1 VIDVVL
7 CASGSDEVRIV
18 HGIAQ
23 EHARDLRV
31 VRRCA
36 DLAETL
42 GVVTAGLGDVVLI
55 DLAVRGLSRDALADL
70 MDAGTAV
77 VGIAHPGA
85 AGSTTLGLRHV
96 VDADAPVADVA
107 RTLLAALDPDEP
119 AADAWVPP
127 DAETD
132 GPRGRMIA
140 VWGPLGAP
148 GRSTLAANLA
158 HEAALGGTS
167 TILVDA
173 DTYGPALAQILGIL
187 DESPGLVAAC
197 RASSRGTLDAE
208 AVAALVPD
216 VHPQLRFLSG
226 IGVAARWPEVRD
238 SSLEGVWDALRAAG
252 SLIVVD
258 AGFCLEEDEE
268 LSYDT
273 MAPRRNTATTSALAH
288 ADAVVAVV
296 GADPVSITR
305 LLREAERLAELGV
318 DRPHVVVNRHASP
331 VPVDRVRELVASR
344 LPVASVTVLP
354 DDPATCRRAA
364 WDGSLLSEAGPRTP
378 LRRAVK
384 DLALALAAD
393 GVEESTPEVAAPAR
407 VGPRVGR

>member
-1 VIDVVL
+1 MIDVVL

-23 EHARDLRV
+23 DHGRDLRV

-55 DLAVRGLSRDALADL
+55 DLAVRGLSREALADL
-70 MDAGTAV
+70 MAAGVAV
-77 VGIAHPGA
+77 VGIAQPDA

-107 RTLLAALDPDEP
+107 RMLASALDPGDAQSIDPDPAEQEP
-119 AADAWVPP
+119 P
-127 DAETD
+127 
-132 GPRGRMIA
+132 GPRGRMITL
-140 VWGPLGAP
+140 WGPLGAP

-158 HEAALGGTS
+158 HEAALAGTP

-173 DTYGPALAQILGIL
+173 DTYAPALAQILGIL

-197 RASSRGTLDAE
+197 RASSRGTLDAD
-208 AVAALVPD
+208 AVTALVPD
-216 VHPQLRFLSG
+216 VHTGLRLLSG
-226 IGVAARWPEVRD
+226 IGVAGRWPEVRD
-238 SSLEGVWDALRAAG
+238 SSLEGVWDALRATGA
-252 SLIVVD
+252 LIVVD

-273 MAPRRNTATTSALAH
+273 LAPRRNAATTSALTH
-288 ADAVVAVV
+288 ADTVVAVA

-305 LLREAERLAELGV
+305 LLREQDRLAELGV
-318 DRPHVVVNRHASP
+318 ERPHVVLNRHASP
-331 VPVDRVRELVASR
+331 AAADRVRELVAAR
-344 LPVASVTVLP
+344 LPVASITVLP
-354 DDPATCRRAA
+354 DDPATCRRAL
-364 WDGSLLSEAGPRTP
+364 WDGTLLSEAGPRTP
-378 LRRAVK
+378 LRRAVRE
-384 DLALALAAD
+384 LALLLTAPDGAAA
-393 GVEESTPEVAAPAR
+393 TPQEPAAA
-407 VGPRVGR
+407 VTG